1 MFFINHTDGIACISD
16 AGCHF
21 ASEITY
27 FSLSTVLSVQILRFQ
42 DPGIAFHNTVNFF
55 FLLQHIQVKVLH
67 SKGANSKLKD
77 FNNQKIF
84 L

>member
-1 MFFINHTDGIACISD
+1 MTSCFHLNMFFINHTDGIACISD

-55 FLLQHIQVKVLH
+55 FFCYSTFKLQFYTAREQIQ
-67 SKGANSKLKD
+67 N
-77 FNNQKIF
+77 
-84 L
+84 